1 MEKKRKEIKEKKEAA
16 KESAEKIAQKPKTPH
31 QEMVSQPGEKIAV
44 EKIETE
50 KKAEIMKE
58 HKQPVANGKKEVK

>member
-1 MEKKRKEIKEKKEAA
+1 
-16 KESAEKIAQKPKTPH
+16 
-31 QEMVSQPGEKIAV
+31 MVSQPGEKIAV

-50 KKAEIMKE
+50 KKAEIIKE